1 MLHRNRQKPYGGGAA
16 NSTGATQKPPTLKR
30 AATTSAP
37 SPAAAAGR
45 VEAARFSCAS
55 GRDRHRGGSIG
66 TRARDWRSRH
76 RHDRGPD
83 HIRCGARHPVSGRGF
98 AEIRPAYDRRHGPER
113 RAQNIKRLVD
123 AGFAGKVFLSQDA
136 EFGGSLLGEDAKDFR
151 SKLDPQEGL
160 LFTARTLIPRLR
172 QIGVPDAGIRT
183 MTVGNPRAFFAVS

>member
-1 MLHRNRQKPYGGGAA
+1 M
-16 NSTGATQKPPTLKR
+16 KR

-55 GRDRHRGGSIG
+55 GRDRHRGGNIG
-66 TRARDWRSRH
+66 TRACRRRARAARGTGAAGIDTIVDLTTYDVGRDIRFLEEVSRK
-76 RHDRGPD
+76 
-83 HIRCGARHPVSGRGF
+83 SG
-98 AEIRPAYDRRHGPER
+98 PAYDRRHGPER

-123 AGFAGKVFLSQDA
+123 AGFVGKVFLSQDA
-136 EFGGSLLGEDAKDFR
+136 KFGGSLLGEDAKDFR

-183 MTVGNPRAFFAVS
+183 MTVGNSRAFFAVP